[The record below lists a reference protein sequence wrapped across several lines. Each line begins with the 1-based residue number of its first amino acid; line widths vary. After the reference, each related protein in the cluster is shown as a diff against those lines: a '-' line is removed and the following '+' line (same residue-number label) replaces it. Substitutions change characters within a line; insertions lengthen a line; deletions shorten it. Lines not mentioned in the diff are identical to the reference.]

1 MKKYFYDK
9 VKERRFLL
17 FSTVA
22 ELDLQLVITCGRLLD
37 ITWGRI
43 LHYAAAHFNIRPH
56 VTTLTEGPIQPR

>member
-22 ELDLQLVITCGRLLD
+22 ELDLQLEL
-37 ITWGRI
+37 
-43 LHYAAAHFNIRPH
+43 
-56 VTTLTEGPIQPR
+56 